1 MASKFTSKGA
11 KVYAVPEGEDGY
23 DYNRGPT
30 IIDLPKKY
38 DYEQE
43 GLVKE
48 VKKKKIEYDGRIL
61 PVANSEGFAH
71 APPPSDLSGMI
82 NPALKLDDG
91 HFTTFAQMELKRLMT
106 EGKITNRPSLIK
118 KDPRKNHNPNQ
129 NKQTKDSD
137 SENDEYAADLTSAT
151 PKERAFISAVDTLK
165 GVFPN
170 IETSLSSS
178 SSHKALLMQQMSRH
192 AADRPSDVVFS
203 ADKFSAYIS
212 ILGRTIADRN
222 TEVSFLVLLDR
233 LSTRNTPKELK
244 QIVAKCLLALCKNE
258 SLDGVTITVPFL
270 GSNKF
275 KLQQRLFVLRLLT
288 KEIGLSV
295 QGSVLN
301 CPLVMNVALDAIAS
315 QGEKVKKEG
324 IALIVAAALS
334 VGIERVKKYFRLKK
348 IDSATSSFLESKI
361 LEGQAASII
370 KKGSRDKRRQ
380 DKKKMKKKF
389 EGGGL
394 DGVLEKAH
402 EASFADNTTYIK
414 SPVAANGE
422 TLDDDDLGF

>member
-1 MASKFTSKGA
+1 
-11 KVYAVPEGEDGY
+11 
-23 DYNRGPT
+23 
-30 IIDLPKKY
+30 
-38 DYEQE
+38 
-43 GLVKE
+43 
-48 VKKKKIEYDGRIL
+48 
-61 PVANSEGFAH
+61 
-71 APPPSDLSGMI
+71 MI

-137 SENDEYAADLTSAT
+137 SENDEYATDLTSAT

-178 SSHKALLMQQMSRH
+178 SSHKTLLMQQMSRH

-203 ADKFSAYIS
+203 ADKFSAYMS

-222 TEVSFLVLLDR
+222 TEVSFLGMQCFIVVVKSYKNPTPTPAAPTTTTTPTQPRPPLASMPSSKTTISDSLFLVVPVLLDR

-275 KLQQRLFVLRLLT
+275 KFQQRLFVLRLLT

-334 VGIERVKKYFRLKK
+334 VGIERVKKVR
-348 IDSATSSFLESKI
+348 I
-361 LEGQAASII
+361 
-370 KKGSRDKRRQ
+370 
-380 DKKKMKKKF
+380 
-389 EGGGL
+389 
-394 DGVLEKAH
+394 
-402 EASFADNTTYIK
+402 N
-414 SPVAANGE
+414 
-422 TLDDDDLGF
+422 